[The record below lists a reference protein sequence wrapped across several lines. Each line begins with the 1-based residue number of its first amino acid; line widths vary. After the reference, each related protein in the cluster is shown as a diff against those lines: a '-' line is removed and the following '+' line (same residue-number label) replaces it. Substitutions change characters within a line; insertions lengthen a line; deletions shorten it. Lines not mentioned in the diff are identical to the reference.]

1 MASSQEN
8 LILVTGAT
16 GAQGGAAAQALLRA
30 GHRVRAVARDPD
42 TAAARKLAEQGVEV
56 VKGDFDEVVSLDAAV
71 TGATGVFSMQM
82 PASPDDPD
90 REVRTGRALVDSA
103 YRAGVQTFVHTSV
116 ARAGDQAKFVGIE
129 EGRWSRSYWDSKSTV
144 NEAVAARG
152 FSRFVIL
159 KPAFMMDN
167 LLPPKAPFMFPAL
180 AARGRIETALE
191 PGTRLDLIA
200 ADDVGAF
207 VAAAFDN
214 PDRFNGHSIDLAA
227 EALTMEEIAAKIAV
241 VTGKSVT
248 AVSLSEGDAVAS
260 GVNPGVA
267 SSQAWNNVEGY
278 KVDLAAARAWGVS
291 ITPFDKWVANHRDQF
306 VIG

>member
-1 MASSQEN
+1 
-8 LILVTGAT
+8 
-16 GAQGGAAAQALLRA
+16 
-30 GHRVRAVARDPD
+30 
-42 TAAARKLAEQGVEV
+42 
-56 VKGDFDEVVSLDAAV
+56 
-71 TGATGVFSMQM
+71 
-82 PASPDDPD
+82 
-90 REVRTGRALVDSA
+90 
-103 YRAGVQTFVHTSV
+103 
-116 ARAGDQAKFVGIE
+116 VGIE

-241 VTGKSVT
+241 FTGKSVT

-291 ITPFDKWVANHRDQF
+291 ITSFDKWVANHRDQF